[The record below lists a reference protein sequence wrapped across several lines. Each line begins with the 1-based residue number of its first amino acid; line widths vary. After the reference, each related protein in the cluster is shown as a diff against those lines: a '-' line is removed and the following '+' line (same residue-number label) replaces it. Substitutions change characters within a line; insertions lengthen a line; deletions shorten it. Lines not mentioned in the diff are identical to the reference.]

1 MPPANAPRCCPLCRK
16 QAAQEFVQ
24 LADRGEP
31 FIVQLGWGAL
41 CACVPCRR
49 ARAVASSTLSGTP
62 ADAALAS
69 AAQIVLLLAGAGG
82 VGPQRGAYAAP
93 EAPAARLLAD
103 ARSFSLRSCKC
114 RAASVAFLS
123 RTSCDARVRGTHAD
137 SRRAVSKSSCLCV
150 AVASAVCRDAAPA
163 MQHACARPSAR
174 RVAATKPANTASEC
188 KQAEGSVARQ
198 AASAVT
204 QSLGGRQALY
214 GHLYRHSSTARH
226 HACLHQRGLRR
237 VASSAT
243 RARARATLSAASVQ
257 PAARA
262 RRCVRQRRC

>member
-1 MPPANAPRCCPLCRK
+1 MPPANAPCCRPPCRK

-49 ARAVASSTLSGTP
+49 LRAVASSALSVTP

-93 EAPAARLLAD
+93 EAPAALTELTTAP
-103 ARSFSLRSCKC
+103 FSLCSCKC

-163 MQHACARPSAR
+163 VQHAYVAAR
-174 RVAATKPANTASEC
+174 RVAATKPA
-188 KQAEGSVARQ
+188 
-198 AASAVT
+198 
-204 QSLGGRQALY
+204 
-214 GHLYRHSSTARH
+214 
-226 HACLHQRGLRR
+226 
-237 VASSAT
+237 
-243 RARARATLSAASVQ
+243 
-257 PAARA
+257 
-262 RRCVRQRRC
+262 